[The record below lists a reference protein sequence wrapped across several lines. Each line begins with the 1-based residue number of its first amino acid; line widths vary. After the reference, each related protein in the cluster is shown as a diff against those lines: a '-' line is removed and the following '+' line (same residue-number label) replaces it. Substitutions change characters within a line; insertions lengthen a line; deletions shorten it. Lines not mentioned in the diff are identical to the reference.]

1 MTEKSPLSTVG
12 RIGSVHGVKGW
23 VKIHSFTSPLEKLLE
38 YRPWLLKTRHGIKEI
53 DVLDSKVQGNGI
65 IALFAGYEVREIAK
79 SLATLEIAVD
89 SALFPSLANDEYYW
103 HQLEGLQVVSVYDGG
118 EHRLG
123 RVTKL
128 LETGANDVLVVKGKA
143 EGLAEDAGVEENSGK
158 DQDPS
163 VQDLGAQEKS
173 VDNRERL
180 IPYID
185 SVVMSV
191 NLDQKQI
198 IVDWD
203 PEF

>member
-12 RIGSVHGVKGW
+12 RVGSVHGVKGW
-23 VKIHSFTSPLEKLLE
+23 VKIHSFTSPQEKLLE

-53 DVLDSKVQGNGI
+53 EVLDSKVQGNGI
-65 IALFAGYEVREIAK
+65 IALFAGYEDREIAK

-89 SALFPSLANDEYYW
+89 SALFPALANNEYYW
-103 HQLEGLQVVSVYDGG
+103 HQLEGLQVVSVYDGS

-128 LETGANDVLVVKGKA
+128 METGANDVLVVKGKA
-143 EGLAEDAGVEENSGK
+143 EELAE
-158 DQDPS
+158 DPS
-163 VQDLGAQEKS
+163 VQETNNEEKS
-173 VDNRERL
+173 IDSRERL

-185 SVVMSV
+185 SVVLSV

-198 IVDWD
+198 VVDWD